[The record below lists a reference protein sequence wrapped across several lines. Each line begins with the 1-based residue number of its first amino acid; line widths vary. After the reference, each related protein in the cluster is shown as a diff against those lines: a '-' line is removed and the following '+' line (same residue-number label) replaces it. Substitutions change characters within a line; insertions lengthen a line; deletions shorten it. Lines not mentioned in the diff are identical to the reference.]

1 MTDLVF
7 ISATPIAETRT
18 VKCDGR
24 YHRPGM
30 SWAVRRVF
38 AALATAVAITAVT
51 SPVIVAQTG
60 DDAAQQAAAEIVAA
74 RERANGAA
82 EAFIAAESK
91 QALLELDRA
100 RLAQEVAQLEIEV
113 DELEEAVQ
121 TVAVDRFVG
130 SGVDGIPIL
139 TDLREPSAQLQ
150 ANVFAQVVADTG
162 ATTIDDYDE
171 AKEKLTQKRTELNEN
186 ERAIERSKD
195 QLVELQAAAEAEVE
209 RLRAIESKR
218 LEDEAVA
225 AAVAAQQAEK
235 ARQLSEVERRMA
247 ESARNA
253 APTVGVQPPA
263 AVTADS
269 SQGVT
274 AGNIGASGGAAGGR
288 TGGGGTGT
296 NPRAAGEGYIDA
308 IICPVNG
315 SGYGDSWGAPRSG
328 GRRHQ
333 GVDMLAPFGTPLI
346 AVVSGYVNQTTN
358 PLGGVALQLF
368 GDNGT
373 RYYYAHLSAYEGVSG
388 WVPQGQVIGYVGDT
402 GNAAGTPHLHF
413 EIHPGGGIPV
423 NPYLS
428 VLSAGC

>member
-1 MTDLVF
+1 
-7 ISATPIAETRT
+7 
-18 VKCDGR
+18 
-24 YHRPGM
+24 M
-30 SWAVRRVF
+30 SWAVRRAF
-38 AALATAVAITAVT
+38 AALATAAVITMVT
-51 SPVIVAQTG
+51 SPVLVAQTE
-60 DDAAQQAAAEIVAA
+60 DDAAQQAADEIVAA
-74 RERANGAA
+74 RERANAAA
-82 EAFIAAESK
+82 EAFLAAESK
-91 QALLELDRA
+91 QALLELDRQ
-100 RLAQEVAQLEIEV
+100 RLRNEVA
-113 DELEEAVQ
+113 ELEVEVENLRQAVE

-130 SGVDGIPIL
+130 SGVEGIPIL

-150 ANVFAQVVADTG
+150 ANVFAQVVAETG
-162 ATTIDDYDE
+162 ATSIDDYDQ
-171 AKEKLTQKRTELNEN
+171 AKERLDQKRTELNET
-186 ERAIERSKD
+186 ERALERSKQ
-195 QLVELQAAAEAEVE
+195 QLVQLQAAAEAEVE

-218 LEDEAVA
+218 LEDESVA
-225 AAVAAQQAEK
+225 AAVAAQQSEK

-253 APTVGVQPPA
+253 APTVGVAPPD

-269 SQGVT
+269 FDGVT
-274 AGNIGASGGAAGGR
+274 TGNIGASGGEAGGR

-308 IICPVNG
+308 ILCPVQG
-315 SGYGDSWGAPRSG
+315 SSAYGDSWGAPRSG

-333 GVDMLAPFGTPLI
+333 GVDMLAPTGTPLQ
-346 AVVSGYVNQTTN
+346 AVVSGYVNQTSN
-358 PLGGVALQLF
+358 PLGGVVLQLF
-368 GDNGT
+368 GDNGN

-388 WVPQGQVIGYVGDT
+388 WVPQAQVIGYIGDS

>member
-1 MTDLVF
+1 MT
-7 ISATPIAETRT
+7 
-18 VKCDGR
+18 
-24 YHRPGM
+24 
-30 SWAVRRVF
+30 WAARRVF
-38 AALATAVAITAVT
+38 AALVAAIAITAIT
-51 SPVIVAQTG
+51 TPVIAQTD

-74 RERANGAA
+74 RERANAAA

-91 QALLELDRA
+91 QALLELDRD
-100 RLAQEVAQLEIEV
+100 RLHQEVA
-113 DELEEAVQ
+113 ELEVEVQKLQQAVE

-150 ANVFAQVVADTG
+150 ANVFAQVVAETG
-162 ATTIDDYDE
+162 ATTIDDYDQ
-171 AKEKLTQKRTELNEN
+171 AKEKLAQKRSELNET
-186 ERAIERSKD
+186 ERAIERSKE
-195 QLVELQAAAEAEVE
+195 QLTQLQAAAEAEVE
-209 RLRAIESKR
+209 RLRAIESQR

-253 APTVGVQPPA
+253 APTIGVTPPV

-269 SQGVT
+269 SVGVT
-274 AGNIGASGGAAGGR
+274 SGNIGASGGEAGGR

-308 IICPVNG
+308 INCPIIG
-315 SGYGDSWGAPRSG
+315 SAYGDSWGAPRSG
-328 GRRHQ
+328 GRRHE
-333 GVDMLAPFGTPLI
+333 GVDMLAPMGTPLLS
-346 AVVSGYVNQTTN
+346 VVSGYVEQGTN
-358 PLGGVALQLF
+358 FLGGTTIRLF
-368 GDNGT
+368 GDNGN

-402 GNAAGTPHLHF
+402 GNATGIPHLHF
-413 EIHPGGGIPV
+413 EIHPGGGVAV

>member
-1 MTDLVF
+1 
-7 ISATPIAETRT
+7 
-18 VKCDGR
+18 
-24 YHRPGM
+24 M

-38 AALATAVAITAVT
+38 AALATAVVISAIT
-51 SPVIVAQTG
+51 SPVIVAQTD

-74 RERANGAA
+74 RERANSAA

-91 QALLELDRA
+91 QALLELDRD
-100 RLAQEVAQLEIEV
+100 RLAEEVAALEVEV
-113 DELEEAVQ
+113 DKLEEAVE

-162 ATTIDDYDE
+162 ATTIDDYDQ
-171 AKEKLTQKRTELNEN
+171 AKEKLAQKRTELNES
-186 ERAIERSKD
+186 ERAIERSKQ
-195 QLVELQAAAEAEVE
+195 QLVQLQAAAEAEVE

-225 AAVAAQQAEK
+225 AAVAAQQTEK

-269 SQGVT
+269 SEGIT
-274 AGNIGASGGAAGGR
+274 SGNIGASGGEAGGR

-308 IICPVNG
+308 IICPLQG
-315 SGYGDSWGAPRSG
+315 SAYGDSWGAPRSG

-333 GVDMLAPFGTPLI
+333 GVDMLAPTGSPLI

-373 RYYYAHLSAYEGVSG
+373 RYYFAHLSAYEGLSG
-388 WVPQGQVIGYVGDT
+388 WVPQGQVIGYVGVS
-402 GNAAGTPHLHF
+402 GNAPPQSPHLHF
-413 EIHPGGGIPV
+413 GINILGPEKKWHGGTPIDPY
-423 NPYLS
+423 PYLIAA
-428 VLSAGC
+428 LRKR

>member
-1 MTDLVF
+1 
-7 ISATPIAETRT
+7 
-18 VKCDGR
+18 
-24 YHRPGM
+24 M

-51 SPVIVAQTG
+51 SPVIVAQTD

-74 RERANGAA
+74 RERANTAA

-91 QALLELDRA
+91 QALLELDRD
-100 RLAQEVAQLEIEV
+100 RLAQEVAELEVEV
-113 DELEEAVQ
+113 DKLEEAVE

-162 ATTIDDYDE
+162 ATTIDDYDQ
-171 AKEKLTQKRTELNEN
+171 AKEKLAQKRTELNEN
-186 ERAIERSKD
+186 ERALERSKQ

-218 LEDEAVA
+218 LEDESVA

-269 SQGVT
+269 SEGVT
-274 AGNIGASGGAAGGR
+274 SGNIGASGGEAGGR

-308 IICPVNG
+308 IICPVPG
-315 SGYGDSWGAPRSG
+315 SAYGDSWGAPRSG

-333 GVDMLAPFGTPLI
+333 GVDMLAPTGTPLI
-346 AVVSGYVNQTTN
+346 SVVSGYVNQTTN
-358 PLGGVALQLF
+358 PLGGVAIQLF
-368 GDNGT
+368 GDNGN
-373 RYYYAHLSAYEGVSG
+373 RYYYAHLSAYEGLSG

-402 GNAAGTPHLHF
+402 GNAIGIPHLHF

>member
-1 MTDLVF
+1 
-7 ISATPIAETRT
+7 
-18 VKCDGR
+18 
-24 YHRPGM
+24 M

-51 SPVIVAQTG
+51 SPVIAAQTG
-60 DDAAQQAAAEIVAA
+60 DDAAEQAAAEIVAA

-113 DELEEAVQ
+113 AELEQAVK

-162 ATTIDDYDE
+162 TTTIDDYDE
-171 AKEKLTQKRTELNEN
+171 AKERLAEKRSELNEN

-195 QLVELQAAAEAEVE
+195 QLIELQAAAEAEVE

-263 AVTADS
+263 GVTADS

-274 AGNIGASGGAAGGR
+274 SGNIGASGGEAGGR

-308 IICPVNG
+308 IVCPLLG

-333 GVDMLAPFGTPLI
+333 GVDMLAPTGSPLM
-346 AVVSGYVNQTTN
+346 AVVSGYVNQVTN
-358 PLGGVALQLF
+358 ALGGIALQLF

-388 WVPQGQVIGYVGDT
+388 WVPQGQVIGYVGDS
-402 GNAAGTPHLHF
+402 GNAVGTPHLHF